1 MIVLNIIGAFLSKHV
16 GAEAPFRGPILA
28 LVTVLVLVITYRLT
42 RRALKSY
49 MQHRA
54 YNEVNVL
61 NFLALYRYIFIFIT
75 VVLGAIGLSGSLK
88 ALGISAGFLGMML
101 GWSLQAPVTGIA
113 AWLMIILKRPF
124 KLGDRVIIAGII
136 GEVTNITLT
145 HIILNQVG
153 GTIGGEEKS
162 GRGVLIPNATMFGQV
177 IYNYTLETKY
187 ILDEVPVRITYDSDW
202 DLAEKI
208 LLDAARQVAGDII
221 EETDQEPFIRSE
233 FFDAGVLIR
242 LRYQATPSDRQR
254 ISSEMVKIIFHE
266 FAKTD
271 KVQFC
276 YPHSE
281 VIYQWKEGVA
291 PPPVYGVPYPGKER
305 IEGKAIGGVTLSP
318 EIVDSEGG

>member
-1 MIVLNIIGAFLSKHV
+1 MWETIGDILNRFV
-16 GAEAPFRGPILA
+16 GPEAPFRGPILA
-28 LVTVLVLVITYRLT
+28 LLTVLVLIITYRLT
-42 RRALKSY
+42 RRALRSY
-49 MQHRA
+49 MEHRA
-54 YNEVNVL
+54 YNEINVI

-75 VVLGAIGLSGSLK
+75 VILGAIGLSGSLK

-153 GTIGGEEKS
+153 GTVGGEEKS
-162 GRGVLIPNATMFGQV
+162 GRGVLIPNATMFGQI

-187 ILDEVPVRITYDSDW
+187 ILDEVTVRITYDSDW
-202 DLAEKI
+202 DTVEKI
-208 LLDAARQVAGDII
+208 LIDAARRVAGEII
-221 EETDQEPFIRSE
+221 EDTNQEPFLRSE

-242 LRYQATPSDRQR
+242 LRYQSIPAERQR
-254 ISSEMVKIIFHE
+254 MSSDITKIVFHE
-266 FAKTD
+266 FAKKD
-271 KVQFC
+271 NVRFC

-281 VIYQWKEGVA
+281 VIYEWKEGSA
-291 PPPVYGVPYPGKER
+291 LPPPAQSLPYPGKER
-305 IEGKAIGGVTLSP
+305 IEGTVPSAGAV
-318 EIVDSEGG
+318 EGGSGVE

>member
-1 MIVLNIIGAFLSKHV
+1 MAVLEIIGTLLTKFV
-16 GAEAPFRGPILA
+16 GPEAPFRGPILSG
-28 LVTVLVLVITYRLT
+28 LTIVVLIITYWVT

-49 MQHRA
+49 MKHRA

-61 NFLALYRYIFIFIT
+61 NFLAMYRYVFIFIT
-75 VVLGAIGLSGSLK
+75 VVFGAIALSGSMK
-88 ALGISAGFLGMML
+88 TLGISAGFLGMML

-136 GEVTNITLT
+136 GEVTDITLT

-153 GTIGGEEKS
+153 GTISGEEKS
-162 GRGVLIPNATMFGQV
+162 GRGVLIPNATMFGQI

-187 ILDEVPVRITYDSDW
+187 ILDEVPVRVTFDSDW
-202 DLAEKI
+202 DTVERI
-208 LLDAARQVAGDII
+208 LMDAARQVVGDII
-221 EETDQEPFIRSE
+221 EDTDQEPFIRSE

-242 LRYQATPSDRQR
+242 LRYQSIPAERQR
-254 ISSEMVKIIFHE
+254 MSSDITKIIFLE

-271 KVQFC
+271 KVRFC

-281 VIYQWKEGVA
+281 IIYEWKEGPTL
-291 PPPVYGVPYPGKER
+291 PPPAYGLPYPEER
-305 IEGKAIGGVTLSP
+305 IKGTPA
-318 EIVDSEGG
+318 

>member
-1 MIVLNIIGAFLSKHV
+1 MTQTLDAIRAVLAGIAGPQ
-16 GAEAPFRGPILA
+16 APFRGPVLAALTILA
-28 LVTVLVLVITYRLT
+28 LLVTYWLSRK
-42 RRALKSY
+42 ALRKY
-49 MQHRA
+49 MKHRA
-54 YNEVNVL
+54 FSDVNVA
-61 NFLALYRYIFIFIT
+61 NFLAVYRYVFIFIT
-75 VVLGAIGLSGSLK
+75 VVLGVISLSGSLG

-136 GEVTNITLT
+136 GEVTDITLT

-202 DLAEKI
+202 GTAEKI
-208 LLDAARQVAGDII
+208 LIDAARQVTGEII
-221 EETDQEPFIRSE
+221 QETGEEPFIRSE

-242 LRYQATPSDRQR
+242 LRYQCAATERQR
-254 ISSEMVKIIFHE
+254 ISSDMVKIIFHE
-266 FAKTD
+266 FANTD
-271 KVQFC
+271 RVRFC

-281 VIYQWKEGVA
+281 VICRWKEGF
-291 PPPVYGVPYPGKER
+291 PPLPVSGLPYPGKER
-305 IEGKAIGGVTLSP
+305 IEGATGQGTGP
-318 EIVDSEGG
+318 QGAGRP

>member
-1 MIVLNIIGAFLSKHV
+1 MAVLDTIGEALNKLV
-16 GAEAPFRGPILA
+16 GPEAPFRGPILA
-28 LVTVLVLVITYRLT
+28 LLTILVLLFTYWVT
-42 RRALKSY
+42 KRALKSY
-49 MQHRA
+49 MEHRA

-61 NFLALYRYIFIFIT
+61 NFLAMYRYVFIFIA
-75 VVLGAIGLSGSLK
+75 VVFGAIALSGSMK
-88 ALGISAGFLGMML
+88 TLGISAGFLGMML

-124 KLGDRVIIAGII
+124 RLGDRVIIAGII
-136 GEVTNITLT
+136 GEVTDITLT

-162 GRGVLIPNATMFGQV
+162 GRGVLIPNATMFGQI

-187 ILDEVPVRITYDSDW
+187 ILDEVPVRVTYDSDW
-202 DLAEKI
+202 DTAEKI
-208 LLDAARQVAGDII
+208 LLNAARQVAGDII
-221 EETDQEPFIRSE
+221 EDTDQEPFIRSE

-242 LRYQATPSDRQR
+242 LRYQSIPSERQR
-254 ISSEMVKIIFHE
+254 MSSEITKIIFHE

-291 PPPVYGVPYPGKER
+291 PPPVSGLPYPGKER
-305 IEGKAIGGVTLSP
+305 IEGTPA
-318 EIVDSEGG
+318 